1 MAYKGAWVTQ
11 SVQCPTLDFS
21 SGHDPRVVGSSCI
34 GLCTEHGA
42 CLGFSLSFSPSLSF
56 SLFLCSCSL
65 SLSKIKLKKKRK
77 KWLTDRFYQAPVRHS
92 GDHGKRLF
100 IIKPSGFYDR
110 RFLSLMKFYILLTGI
125 PVAIGITLV
134 NIFIGEAELAEIPE
148 GYIPEHWEYF
158 KHPISR
164 WIARTFFD
172 SPEKNYEKT
181 MAILRIE
188 AEKADLRLKE
198 LEVRKLM
205 RARGDGPW
213 YQYPTIDKALIDHS
227 PKATPDN

>member
-1 MAYKGAWVTQ
+1 MENSSQVTLHSTETCCKNDGKNQ
-11 SVQCPTLDFS
+11 WYSTNFQQEFEPVKKLLCKDSLIHSV
-21 SGHDPRVVGSSCI
+21 
-34 GLCTEHGA
+34 
-42 CLGFSLSFSPSLSF
+42 
-56 SLFLCSCSL
+56 
-65 SLSKIKLKKKRK
+65 
-77 KWLTDRFYQAPVRHS
+77 APVRHS

-172 SPEKNYEKT
+172 GPEKNYEKT
-181 MAILRIE
+181 MAILQIE

-198 LEVRKLM
+198 LEVRRLM

-213 YQYPTIDKALIDHS
+213 YQYSTIDKALIDYS